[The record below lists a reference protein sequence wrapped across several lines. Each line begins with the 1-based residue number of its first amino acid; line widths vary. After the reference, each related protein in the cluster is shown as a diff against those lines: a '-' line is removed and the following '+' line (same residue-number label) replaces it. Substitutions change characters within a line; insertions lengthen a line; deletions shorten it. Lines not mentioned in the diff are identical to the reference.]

1 MNTLKILFIVR
12 IIVFGCLIEHYYYE
26 ANHKTGFQV
35 KLTLIASKTSVASS
49 VASTTVAESVAA
61 PSHLAVIPGPK
72 ATRESAE
79 EE

>member
-1 MNTLKILFIVR
+1 M
-12 IIVFGCLIEHYYYE
+12 
-26 ANHKTGFQV
+26 GFQV

-49 VASTTVAESVAA
+49 VSSTTVAESVAA